1 MHTEYAYHAWK
12 SGYYGKRQIEE
23 QQTKNKF
30 FLRDAECR
38 MTYLMN
44 DKISALEGE
53 EFQRKKIHK
62 RPNPLHMN
70 VYH

>member
-1 MHTEYAYHAWK
+1 
-12 SGYYGKRQIEE
+12 
-23 QQTKNKF
+23 
-30 FLRDAECR
+30 

-70 VYH
+70 VYHFNRSNCQSGGRTKK